1 MLIAKKITFI
11 EKESILLNEISLVLN
26 YGDVIRIEGN
36 NGAGKTT
43 LLKIIT
49 GMIHPDS
56 GDISW
61 ENISIFKLKED
72 YYSKIIYLGHKLA
85 LKGDLTVSENLQ
97 FYSLLARENKSNITF
112 ESIIDQLNLG
122 NYSDILVR
130 NLSEGQKRRVALAR
144 LWHSDA
150 KLWIL
155 DEPFTAIDYE
165 LKQQLIKLF
174 DSHIENGGMILYT
187 SHHDVINNSI
197 ILKLNEESINAVYQ
211 NGESI

>member
-72 YYSKIIYLGHKLA
+72 YHSKIIYLGHKLA

-97 FYSLLARENKSNITF
+97 FYSLLARGNKSNITF
-112 ESIIDQLNLG
+112 EPIIDQLNLG
-122 NYSDILVR
+122 NYSDVLVR

-174 DSHIENGGMILYT
+174 DSHIKNGGMILYT

>member
-197 ILKLNEESINAVYQ
+197 ILKLNEESINVVYQ